1 MADVGQKRKAD
12 DDANGGA
19 EADAAEAEAP
29 PPRAAQAAMEGGVEG
44 TPPPDGEISDMG
56 KMFWKGGLAV
66 RGICENPYRNP
77 DEDGPILNDPVLRR
91 LKENF
96 AGGSVLDH
104 KRRRTGDNSP
114 EVSVRISFSPDDC
127 VFSVFLRDAYNT
139 VM

>member
-1 MADVGQKRKAD
+1 MADVGQKRKAE

-19 EADAAEAEAP
+19 EDADPAEAEAP
-29 PPRAAQAAMEGGVEG
+29 PRAAAAAQAAMEGGVEG
-44 TPPPDGEISDMG
+44 TPPPDGEISDVG
-56 KMFWKGGLAV
+56 KLFWKGGLAV

-114 EVSVRISFSPDDC
+114 EVSAGP
-127 VFSVFLRDAYNT
+127 
-139 VM
+139 